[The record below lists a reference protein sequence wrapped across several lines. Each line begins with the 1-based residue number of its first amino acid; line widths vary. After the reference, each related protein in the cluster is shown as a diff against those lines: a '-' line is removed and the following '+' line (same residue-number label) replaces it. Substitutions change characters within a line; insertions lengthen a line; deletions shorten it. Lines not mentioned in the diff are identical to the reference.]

1 MHDDVISPAGFHM
14 RNRRVQ
20 LHFSAWIL
28 TLGLKEPVP
37 NLLNNRIN
45 KLATGRIIS
54 EDAAIR
60 VSGNGIRNQATQCP
74 AYLGNSLTFP

>member
-1 MHDDVISPAGFHM
+1 M
-14 RNRRVQ
+14 RNSRVQ

-28 TLGLKEPVP
+28 SLGLKKPVP

-45 KLATGRIIS
+45 ELATGRIIS

-74 AYLGNSLTFP
+74 AY